1 MDPHKPRAYGTTLK
15 RTSRHPSSRQ
25 ARRLATR
32 FSSDKQPQSRGESIK
47 KDKLEHGALDESQ
60 SISFIAPSTIYIQFS
75 WSERAQLFVLAESVL
90 ILLCSSINQQ
100 LERQIWAL
108 GRDLETDAGTA
119 AAK

>member
-1 MDPHKPRAYGTTLK
+1 MMKILTK
-15 RTSRHPSSRQ
+15 RNP
-25 ARRLATR
+25 
-32 FSSDKQPQSRGESIK
+32 
-47 KDKLEHGALDESQ
+47 
-60 SISFIAPSTIYIQFS
+60 
-75 WSERAQLFVLAESVL
+75 SVL